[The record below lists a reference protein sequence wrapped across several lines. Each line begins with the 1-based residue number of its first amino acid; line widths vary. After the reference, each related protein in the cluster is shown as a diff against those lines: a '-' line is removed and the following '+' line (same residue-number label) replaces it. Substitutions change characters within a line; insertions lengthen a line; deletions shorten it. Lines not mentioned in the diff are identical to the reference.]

1 MQAHRGLGW
10 SSAQPPSR
18 RASLLSH
25 QAARFLSHTRAR
37 ALGRQNSG
45 TAQLRRCTRG
55 ASGPLP
61 RAPNWCWRREPGV
74 WRAAARAPMNLR
86 GASARV
92 RGRSP
97 PPWRAPQGERAPR
110 AGARTKTE
118 LYYLAPSRASLLS
131 GHSNSFPTSPAKDF
145 PPLSLVAVRPSVPEG
160 GGEGGGG
167 GRKAERGKSK
177 SLSLPIRPRILL

>member
-1 MQAHRGLGW
+1 MVLSSRDVQAHRGLGW

-25 QAARFLSHTRAR
+25 QAA
-37 ALGRQNSG
+37 
-45 TAQLRRCTRG
+45 
-55 ASGPLP
+55 PLVFSRTHG
-61 RAPNWCWRREPGV
+61 RAPSGGRTPGRRSCGAARVEPGARCPAHPTGAGAGSPGV

-92 RGRSP
+92 RGRAP

-110 AGARTKTE
+110 AGAHTETE

-145 PPLSLVAVRPSVPEG
+145 SPPLLSRRPSISTC
-160 GGEGGGG
+160 GG
-167 GRKAERGKSK
+167 GRAEEEGGKRKEEKAKA
-177 SLSLPIRPRILL
+177 